1 MSGLGRKPISW
12 RWSPSVWADGPV
24 GGVSEA
30 LTLYLRPRVL
40 VVLLLGFSSGLPL
53 ALSFATLSAWLTEI
67 DVSLTTIGIFAL
79 VGTPYTLKF
88 LWAPLIDRAPVPLL
102 TGWLGRRR
110 GWMVTS
116 QLALIGAILF
126 LGQST
131 PGVTPVLAAVAALAV
146 SFCSATQDIVIDAY
160 RVEIL
165 QENEQGAGAAVLVFG
180 YRIGLLVSGA
190 GALFLADQMPWPAV
204 YMIMAACVLVG
215 MVTALLAPEPHAT
228 VMPPASGDDRVQR
241 ALAWTRIAVV
251 EPFREFV
258 GRRGWLLVL
267 AFILLYKLGD
277 AFAGVMTTP
286 FYIQIGFTKTEI
298 AEISKVFG
306 LGAVLVG
313 GFVGG
318 LLVNRMTLLMALLVC
333 GVLQAGSNMM
343 FAWLASVG
351 ADLGMLTATIAIENV
366 TGGMGTAAFVAYLS
380 SLCNTAFTATQY
392 ALLSSFMAVGR
403 TFLASSGGWVADQT
417 GWFDFFVVSTVVA
430 VPGLLLLI
438 FLARRPEL
446 SGRPSVSQP
455 AGGPL

>member
-1 MSGLGRKPISW
+1 MDGLRES
-12 RWSPSVWADGPV
+12 
-24 GGVSEA
+24 
-30 LTLYLRPRVL
+30 LTLYLRPRIL

-67 DVSLTTIGIFAL
+67 DVTLTTIGVFTL

-88 LWAPLIDRAPVPLL
+88 LWAPLIDRAPVPVL
-102 TGWLGRRR
+102 TARLGRRR

-116 QLALIGAILF
+116 QIMLIGAILF

-146 SFCSATQDIVIDAY
+146 AFCSATQDIVIDAY

-165 QENEQGAGAAVLVFG
+165 EENEQGAGAAVLVFG
-180 YRIGLLVSGA
+180 YRVGLLVSGA
-190 GALFLADQMPWPAV
+190 GALFLADRLPWPTV
-204 YMIMAACVLVG
+204 YGIMAGFVLVG
-215 MVTALLAPEPHAT
+215 MITALLAPEPKAVT
-228 VMPPASGDDRVQR
+228 FAVAPSGDRLAR
-241 ALAWTRIAVV
+241 ASAWLTSAVV
-251 EPFREFV
+251 EPFREFT
-258 GRRGWLLVL
+258 GRRGWFLVL

-306 LGAVLVG
+306 LAAVLIG
-313 GFVGG
+313 GFIGG
-318 LLVNRMTLLMALLVC
+318 LMVNRMTLLMALLVC
-333 GVLQAGSNMM
+333 GVLQAGSNLM
-343 FAWLASVG
+343 FAVLASAG
-351 ADLGMLTATIAIENV
+351 ADLGLLTATIAIENV

-403 TFLASSGGWVADQT
+403 TFLASSGGWVAERT
-417 GWFDFFVVSTVVA
+417 GWVDFFVVSTVVA
-430 VPGLLLLI
+430 LPGLLLLV

-446 SGRPSVSQP
+446 SGKPMLKTP
-455 AGGPL
+455 AVGPLA